1 MSCFAQA
8 EWSSDGLEEFD
19 IVEMAV
25 GEGVE
30 VSSGSAAEVE
40 VARGGCC
47 SSVFKVGWMPKG
59 TKAIWGVVVAVGR
72 MGGGGL
78 DMTMGY
84 RWRRREREERREP
97 QLSNV
102 GSSVQYRWPVCAV

>member
-40 VARGGCC
+40 VARGVAARV
-47 SSVFKVGWMPKG
+47 SS
-59 TKAIWGVVVAVGR
+59 R
-72 MGGGGL
+72 
-78 DMTMGY
+78 
-84 RWRRREREERREP
+84 
-97 QLSNV
+97 
-102 GSSVQYRWPVCAV
+102 